1 MMMPRLLS
9 SYSLRR
15 SLVATLI
22 VVGLVA
28 IFVLDTL
35 TEYAVAVAVF
45 HSVLILLAV
54 RWFSARVVVA
64 LTLLCIALTLLS
76 FALTP
81 AGTYHLGLV
90 NTCISIVAIAVTAYL
105 GLKLVAARAA
115 AHAAQARLAQIA
127 QATSVGELMSSIAHE
142 VNQPLAAIV
151 TSGHAC
157 QRWLAQEPPQLV
169 RANQALARIA
179 ADAERASNVITRIR
193 GAARGEPPRRTRF
206 ALNDALREIAA
217 MSEDE
222 SQRNGVSLLLQL
234 APDLPHAFADRV
246 HLQQVTSNLLLNAI
260 DAVRAMPAG
269 TRQIVVKSALADAGM
284 LLVQVLDSGP
294 GVPPAAM
301 PHLFEAFWTTKSR
314 GMGLGLNISR
324 NLVEANGG
332 SIVALARADGK
343 AGAQFDVLLPS
354 VHSRIAQ
361 EGV

>member
-1 MMMPRLLS
+1 MMPSLLS

-15 SLVATLI
+15 ALVAAVI
-22 VVGLVA
+22 AAGLLA

-54 RWFSARVVVA
+54 RWFSARAVVA

-81 AGTYHLGLV
+81 AGIYHLGLI
-90 NTCISIVAIAVTAYL
+90 NTGISIVAIAVTAYL

-115 AHAAQARLAQIA
+115 AHAAQARLAQLA
-127 QATSVGELMSSIAHE
+127 QATSAGELAGSIAHE
-142 VNQPLAAIV
+142 INQPLAAIV

-157 QRWLAQEPPQLV
+157 QRWLAQEPPQLE
-169 RANQALARIA
+169 RAGLALARIL
-179 ADAERASNVITRIR
+179 ADAERASNVVTRIR
-193 GAARGEPPRRTRF
+193 SAARGEPPRRTRF
-206 ALNDALREIAA
+206 ALNEALREIAA

-222 SQRNGVSLLLQL
+222 LQRGGVALQLQL
-234 APDLPHAFADRV
+234 APDLPLAFADRV
-246 HLQQVTSNLLLNAI
+246 QLQQVAGNLLLNAI

-269 TRQIVVKSALADAGM
+269 ARQIVLSSAPADAGM
-284 LLVQVLDSGP
+284 LRLQVLDSGP
-294 GVPPAAM
+294 GIAPAAM

-332 SIVALARADGK
+332 SIAAQARADGK
-343 AGAQFDVLLPS
+343 SGAQFDVLLPS
-354 VHSRIAQ
+354 IHSPMAQ
-361 EGV
+361 EGA

>member
-1 MMMPRLLS
+1 MLPTLS
-9 SYSLRR
+9 SYTLRR
-15 SLVATLI
+15 ALAAAAI
-22 VVGLVA
+22 AAGLVA

-54 RWFSARVVVA
+54 RWFSARAVVA

-81 AGTYHLGLV
+81 AGIYHLGLI

-115 AHAAQARLAQIA
+115 AHAAQARLAQLA
-127 QATSVGELMSSIAHE
+127 QATSVGELAGSIAHE

-157 QRWLAQEPPQLV
+157 QRWLAQEPPQLE
-169 RANQALARIA
+169 RAGAALARML

-193 GAARGEPPRRTRF
+193 GAARGELPQRTRF

-222 SQRNGVSLLLQL
+222 LQRGGVALQLQL
-234 APDLPHAFADRV
+234 APELPPAWADRV
-246 HLQQVTSNLLLNAI
+246 QVQQVAGNLLLNAI
-260 DAVRAMPAG
+260 DAVRSMPAG
-269 TRQIVVKSALADAGM
+269 ARQIVLRSSLADAGM
-284 LLVQVLDSGP
+284 LRLQVMDSGP

-301 PHLFEAFWTTKSR
+301 PHLFEAFWTTKRR
-314 GMGLGLNISR
+314 GLGLGLNISR

-332 SIVALARADGK
+332 SIAASARNDGK
-343 AGAQFDVLLPS
+343 GGAQFEVLLPS
-354 VHSRIAQ
+354 VSSAAAQ
-361 EGV
+361 EGA

>member
-1 MMMPRLLS
+1 MMPSLLS

-15 SLVATLI
+15 ALVA
-22 VVGLVA
+22 VVIASGLLA

-54 RWFSARVVVA
+54 RWFSVRAVVA
-64 LTLLCIALTLLS
+64 LTLLCIVLTLLS

-81 AGTYHLGLV
+81 AGTYQLGLV
-90 NTCISIVAIAVTAYL
+90 NTSISIVAIAVTAYL
-105 GLKLVAARAA
+105 GLKLVAARGA

-127 QATSVGELMSSIAHE
+127 RATSVGELTASIAHE

-157 QRWLAQEPPQLV
+157 QRWLAQEPPQIE
-169 RANQALARIA
+169 RAGQALARIL

-206 ALNDALREIAA
+206 ALNEALREIVE

-222 SQRNGVSLLLQL
+222 LQRSGVVLQLQL
-234 APDLPHAFADRV
+234 APDLPPAFADRV

-260 DAVRAMPAG
+260 DAVRTMPAG
-269 TRQIVVKSALADAGM
+269 TRQIVLRSAPADAGM
-284 LLVQVLDSGP
+284 LRLQVIDSGP

-324 NLVEANGG
+324 NLMEANGG
-332 SIVALARADGK
+332 SIAAQARADGRG
-343 AGAQFDVLLPS
+343 GAQFDVLLPS
-354 VHSRIAQ
+354 IHSSVAQ
-361 EGV
+361 EGL